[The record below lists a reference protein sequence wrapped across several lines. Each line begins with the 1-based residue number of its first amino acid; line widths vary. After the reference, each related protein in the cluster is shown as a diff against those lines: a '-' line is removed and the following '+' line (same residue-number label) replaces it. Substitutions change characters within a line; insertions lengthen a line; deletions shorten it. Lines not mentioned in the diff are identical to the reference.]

1 MASGSFQQVYVKCP
15 FYRFDDGKGRITCEG
30 ILEGS
35 SLALIYGNRQDFRI
49 QMDVFC
55 CQHYKKCE
63 VYRML
68 MEKYEES

>member
-1 MASGSFQQVYVKCP
+1 MGSRPEQQEYVKCP
-15 FYRFDDGKGRITCEG
+15 FYRFDDGRGQITCEG

-35 SLALIYGNRQDFRI
+35 TLSLRYRKKQDFRI

-55 CQHYKKCE
+55 CRYYQRCE

-68 MEKYEES
+68 MEKYEGM